1 MSASDVL
8 RSIELDTESFLGL
21 LKTLIG
27 FAEKLQNNPPELV
40 PQEELA
46 TDAVL
51 AYLAPYSGEN
61 GPLKVSKHMYVP
73 GRSNIIVRYDA
84 AAPTDEVVSFVGMHQ
99 DVVPANPEEWER
111 DPFSLGVEGDKVFGR
126 GVTDCLGH
134 VAVVAETLRQLAIK
148 APKLTRNVVAV
159 FIANE
164 ENSDAHGVGVD
175 ELERQGELESL
186 KKGPL
191 YWIDSANFGPTL
203 GTGGVVA
210 WKLHVSGKKFHSGVP
225 HKGINA
231 IELAN
236 EVVRHLQARFY
247 ADFGVHAD
255 KEKEFKFNVGSSM
268 KPTQISTPPG
278 SLNQIPGECTVAGD
292 IRFTPFYD
300 PAFVTERLETYL
312 KELDLSSLPV
322 FGASRFEL
330 PDEGLKGVV
339 RLEWLGEP
347 YPGVACDIASPG
359 HAALLSAIDT
369 VRGAEP
375 FSLTGSLPLIR
386 DLQDAGYDVQITGFG
401 RMDAYHATNEFA
413 MISDYQAGAR
423 IVAHTIANLEDK
435 K

>member
-1 MSASDVL
+1 M
-8 RSIELDTESFLGL
+8 GL

-46 TDAVL
+46 TDAVIEF
-51 AYLAPYSGEN
+51 LAPHSGEN
-61 GPLKVSKHMYVP
+61 GPLKVSKHMYVE

-84 AAPTDEVVSFVGMHQ
+84 AEPTDKVVSFVGMHQ
-99 DVVPANPEEWER
+99 DVVTANPEEWER
-111 DPFSLGVEGDKVFGR
+111 DTFSLTVEGDKVFGR

-134 VAVVAETLRQLAIK
+134 VAVVAEAMRQLAITK
-148 APKLTRNVVAV
+148 PKLSRNVVAV

-175 ELERQGELESL
+175 ELEKRGELEDL
-186 KKGPL
+186 KHGPL

-236 EVVRHLQARFY
+236 EAMRYIQGRFY
-247 ADFGVHAD
+247 EDFTRFEEE
-255 KEKEFKFNVGSSM
+255 EKKYKFNVGSSI

-300 PAFVTERLETYL
+300 PKFVTESLEKYVA
-312 KELDLSSLPV
+312 EIDLGALPT

-347 YPGVACDIASPG
+347 YPGVACNIESAG
-359 HAALLSAIDT
+359 HKALNDALET
-369 VRGAEP
+369 VRGAAP

-386 DLQDAGYDVQITGFG
+386 DLQDAGFDVQITGFG
-401 RMDAYHATNEFA
+401 RMDAYHANNEFA
-413 MISDYQAGAR
+413 YISDYKAGAR
-423 IVAHTIANLEDK
+423 IVAHTIANLEDLA
-435 K
+435 